1 MRKHLLICALLLT
14 AAHTLSAQ
22 QIDPTKPPPPPPPE
36 AQPAQAAQKID
47 PSAPPPPPPPEAAAA
62 QPIDPSTPPPPPPDD
77 APEVSAASSEPVFD
91 PLHANRSVDVG
102 NFYMKAGKVDAAIDR
117 FIEAAHYEPSL
128 AKPWRLLGEAYE
140 KKGEYSNAI
149 QSYKKYLELLPG
161 ADDAKKVQK
170 RISQLEE
177 KTGKETSKAAAH

>member
-1 MRKHLLICALLLT
+1 M
-14 AAHTLSAQ
+14 
-22 QIDPTKPPPPPPPE
+22 
-36 AQPAQAAQKID
+36 
-47 PSAPPPPPPPEAAAA
+47 
-62 QPIDPSTPPPPPPDD
+62 
-77 APEVSAASSEPVFD
+77 
-91 PLHANRSVDVG
+91 DVG
-102 NFYMKAGKVDAAIDR
+102 IFYMKAGKVDAAIDR

-140 KKGEYSNAI
+140 KKDESSNAI